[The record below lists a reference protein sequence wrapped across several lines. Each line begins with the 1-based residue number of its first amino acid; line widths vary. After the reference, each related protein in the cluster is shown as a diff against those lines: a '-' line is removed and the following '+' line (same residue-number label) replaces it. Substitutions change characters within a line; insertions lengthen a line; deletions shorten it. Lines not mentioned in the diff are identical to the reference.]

1 MLPKRPTVLVMNKK
15 KGDCLVQELRED
27 SAKNAFICE
36 VVANALRACGISDM
50 NIPQGMHSKVCEY
63 ICYANNIPE
72 HDKPYAI
79 AKVLYG
85 TRL

>member
-1 MLPKRPTVLVMNKK
+1 MLPKRPTVLIMNKE

-27 SAKNAFICE
+27 SAKNAFVCG
-36 VVANALRACGISDM
+36 VVENALRACGVSDGK
-50 NIPQGMHSKVCEY
+50 IPHGMHGKVCEY
-63 ICYANNIPE
+63 IYNLRIPE

-85 TRL
+85 TRS